1 MTDVQ
6 NPQTPGQPP
15 VPAAPSSLEPAPPSG
30 TALKKIIIVVGLLLL
45 AGLLGTAI
53 YYLPRLTATKKT
65 PVAPV
70 VQTNPPVVPTPPVVV
85 APEATSTPAE
95 VATTTEPVATSTPVE
110 LPPGNIAFGQTVQLF
125 AGDEVTLGDATRSYR
140 VKAMEFTDSRC
151 PEGVQCIWAGERG
164 VRLEITNLLNDKKE
178 DMKLGMVT
186 AKTLEIMGLK
196 GTLIEINDEK
206 GGPYARV
213 KFD

>member
-1 MTDVQ
+1 MQ
-6 NPQTPGQPP
+6 
-15 VPAAPSSLEPAPPSG
+15 PAPPSS
-30 TALKKIIIVVGLLLL
+30 TALKKAIIAVGILLI
-45 AGLLGTAI
+45 AGLLGAAI

-65 PVAPV
+65 PQAPTP
-70 VQTNPPVVPTPPVVV
+70 QINLPVEPTPPVIT

-95 VATTTEPVATSTPVE
+95 VATSTEPVATSTPVE

-178 DMKLGMVT
+178 DMKLGTVT
-186 AKTLEIMGLK
+186 AKTLDIMGIT